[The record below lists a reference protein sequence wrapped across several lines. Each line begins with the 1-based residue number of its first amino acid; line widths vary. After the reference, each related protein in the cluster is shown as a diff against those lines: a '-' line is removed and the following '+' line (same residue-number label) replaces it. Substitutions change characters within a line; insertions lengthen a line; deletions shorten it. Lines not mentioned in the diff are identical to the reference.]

1 MKYFVLAI
9 LVIASFKNIQ
19 AQSENKKSVEI
30 GFTSL
35 TVNEFSKYNYSIPGL
50 SPVNFFDG
58 IFLRYT
64 KNRIGFRFNANYE
77 NVREEYLLEDYLPF
91 SDNKSEINYQIG
103 VGGQYNIFK
112 SKNWIYTFADIS
124 YRFSESKSEI
134 YGDIVYS
141 NDLYTFTTNGV
152 NTFFGL
158 GFTIKPIKHIVISP
172 EIGYNAFNQC
182 TKVTWESF
190 VNDSNGYRKSTDMSF
205 EVLAKLQLA
214 YKF

>member
-1 MKYFVLAI
+1 MKYFVLVI

-19 AQSENKKSVEI
+19 AQSENKNSVEI

-77 NVREEYLLEDYLPF
+77 NVREDNLLDENPPF
-91 SDNKSEINYQIG
+91 FDNKGEINYQIG
-103 VGGQYNIFK
+103 LGGQYNIFK

-124 YRFSESKSEI
+124 YRFSESKSES
-134 YGDIVYS
+134 YGGIVNS
-141 NDLYTFTTNGV
+141 HSRHTFTTNGV

-158 GFTIKPIKHIVISP
+158 GFTIKPIKHIIISP

-182 TKVTWESF
+182 NKVTWESYI
-190 VNDSNGYRKSTDMSF
+190 NDSNGYRKSTDMSF